1 MSGEFDLIA
10 THFAPLA
17 AEPGSFGLKND
28 AAVFTAEG
36 GVVVTA
42 DAMIQGVH
50 FLPDDPP
57 HLVARKLLR
66 VNLSDIAAMGGRA
79 FGYLLT
85 IALPRD
91 LGEAWVAGFAQGLA
105 EDQAAFG
112 VTLLG
117 GDTVST
123 PGPPSLSLTALGRV
137 VPDRVLRR
145 DGARAGEGIYVSGS
159 IGDSALGLT
168 VLRGGLEDL
177 DEAARAALAG
187 RYRLP
192 EPRLELGPRL
202 AEAGIASAAID
213 VSDGLVADLGHIAA
227 GSGLGAELRSADL
240 PLSGPARKALEGRPA
255 LLETLL
261 TGGDDYELLFCAGAG
276 REPAVAEL
284 AAALG
289 LPVTCIG
296 RMTEGTGVRVLAPD
310 GAPLDL
316 RKAGWNHF
324 A

>member
-17 AEPGSFGLKND
+17 TAPGSFGLKND
-28 AAVFTAEG
+28 AAIFAAEG
-36 GVVVTA
+36 SVVATA
-42 DAMIQGVH
+42 DAMVQGVH
-50 FLPDDPP
+50 FLPGDPP
-57 HLVARKLLR
+57 GLVARKLLR
-66 VNLSDIAAMGGRA
+66 VNLSDIAAMGGRP

-91 LGEAWVAGFAQGLA
+91 LGEAWVAGFAAGLA

-137 VPDRVLRR
+137 APDRVLSRG
-145 DGARAGEGIYVSGS
+145 GARAGDGVYVTGS
-159 IGDSALGLT
+159 IGDSALGLR
-168 VLRGGLEDL
+168 VLQGGLEGL

-192 EPRLELGPRL
+192 EPRLELGLRL
-202 AEAGIASAAID
+202 AEGGIASAAID
-213 VSDGLVADLGHIAA
+213 VSDGLVADLGHIAEE
-227 GSGLGAELRSADL
+227 SGLGAELRSADL
-240 PLSGPARKALEGRPA
+240 PLSGPARQALEGEPA
-255 LLETLL
+255 LLEALL
-261 TGGDDYELLFCAGAG
+261 TGGDDYELLFCAGPG
-276 REPAVAEL
+276 QERAVAEL
-284 AAALG
+284 AAELG
-289 LPVTCIG
+289 LPVTRIG
-296 RMTEGTGVRVLAPD
+296 RMAADSGVRVLAPD
-310 GAPLDL
+310 GAPLAL
-316 RKAGWNHF
+316 KKPGWNHF